1 MPLSKTSVKWLCVAV
16 AVVLTAS
23 SVSGKLKA
31 LKPRVLTTK
40 FKKQFGVDLFLFNE
54 EKEAFTGIRVN

>member
-1 MPLSKTSVKWLCVAV
+1 VAV

-40 FKKQFGVDLFLFNE
+40 FKRQFGVDLFLFNE
-54 EKEAFTGIRVN
+54 EEEALTGIRVD

>member
-40 FKKQFGVDLFLFNE
+40 FKKQFGVDLFLFHE
-54 EKEAFTGIRVN
+54 EK